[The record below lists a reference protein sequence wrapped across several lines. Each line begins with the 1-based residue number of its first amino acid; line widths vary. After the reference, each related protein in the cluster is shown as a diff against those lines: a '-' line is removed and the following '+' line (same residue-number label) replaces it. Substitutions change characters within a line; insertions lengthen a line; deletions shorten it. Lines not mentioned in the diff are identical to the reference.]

1 VPVCVR
7 RRLFLMVENWEKV
20 CLRSAAIERPSRKEH
35 VESHARRLPARGRE
49 TAPSASQG

>member
-1 VPVCVR
+1 
-7 RRLFLMVENWEKV
+7 MVENWEKV

-35 VESHARRLPARGRE
+35 VESHARLPARGGAWTGRE